1 MSPAEAENAFARLLA
16 AHDDALRGDGVPS
29 LSLPLDLP
37 PELADELEE
46 AAGVLEL
53 LGRHGDCLPLPPDE
67 GPTVPGPDGPAAPH
81 AELGPARLGRYR
93 IVRELGGGGGGI
105 VFLAHDPL
113 LDRQVALKVPRP
125 EALLTES
132 ARRRFRQ
139 EARATAGLRH
149 PHLVPVHDVGEDG
162 AVCYLVTEYCPGG
175 SLSDWLRGRP
185 EPLGPRQAAEL
196 VARLARAVAYL
207 HEHNVLHRDLK
218 PANVL
223 LEEDGTPRITDF
235 GLARLLDGD
244 GQGTQTGQAVGTPS
258 YMAPEQAEG
267 RKDVGRAADV
277 YGLGAILYEL
287 LTGQPPFR
295 GATRAET
302 LRRVVAED
310 PVPPRRLRPGVP
322 RDLETVCLKC
332 LQKEPHKRY
341 AGADEL
347 ADDLDRYLTG
357 RPIQAR
363 PAPAWERAAKWTRRR
378 PAAAALLALLVLGTV
393 AAAVAAV
400 LLDRRRQADR
410 AGALIETLLA
420 ADTDKVPAAVE
431 ELRPYR
437 PWAEPRLRRLAAEGP
452 ADSRERLRVALGLLP
467 WDEGQVDELYR
478 RALLAPPAELKLIR
492 DALSGHAATVAPR
505 FRAVLEDPRA
515 PAERRLRAAAA
526 LAGLDPDA
534 IPRGAACEDV
544 VDRLVRE
551 DPLAVRGWTDL
562 LRPARSQLLGPLRA
576 AFRDHSRAESS
587 HVAAAILADHHA
599 DEPGFLIELLQ
610 ESDPVQARYLVS
622 HLDASAGRVLPAL
635 RALLAVQPPP
645 GAGGG
650 AKDHLA
656 RRQANVAA
664 ALIQLDP
671 EGDNAPLLRLTPDPS
686 RRTYLIHRLG
696 PAEVDCARVADW
708 LGRERDP
715 SVRRALVLALGEYDP
730 RQLSRGL
737 RDDLAAHLAERH
749 WSDPDPGMH
758 SAAEWALRRW
768 GALDRVGER
777 LPARAARGDGELGW
791 HVTAQGDTMIEL
803 RRPAEFWMGSPE
815 TEANRGQ
822 DEEQVR
828 RRPRPFAIAAKK
840 TTVAQY
846 RRFLADHP
854 DAVAPRAP
862 RPDAD
867 PADYPVR
874 YVSFDGAA
882 RYCNWLS
889 EREGLPADQRCYR
902 PLDGRPYGF
911 MAPYPDCLTRLGY
924 RLPTEE
930 EWEYACRAGTT
941 TARFFGE
948 SDDMLGHYAWF
959 DNNADSGPRP
969 VGLLM
974 PNDFGLFDILGDLYE
989 WCSDGRDPGPDKLVL
1004 RGFNYRSAPE
1014 LCRAAR
1020 RVTNVSH
1027 EHKSPT
1033 SGFRVVRTLPTAD

>member
-1 MSPAEAENAFARLLA
+1 
-16 AHDDALRGDGVPS
+16 
-29 LSLPLDLP
+29 
-37 PELADELEE
+37 
-46 AAGVLEL
+46 
-53 LGRHGDCLPLPPDE
+53 
-67 GPTVPGPDGPAAPH
+67 
-81 AELGPARLGRYR
+81 
-93 IVRELGGGGGGI
+93 
-105 VFLAHDPL
+105 
-113 LDRQVALKVPRP
+113 
-125 EALLTES
+125 
-132 ARRRFRQ
+132 
-139 EARATAGLRH
+139 
-149 PHLVPVHDVGEDG
+149 
-162 AVCYLVTEYCPGG
+162 
-175 SLSDWLRGRP
+175 
-185 EPLGPRQAAEL
+185 
-196 VARLARAVAYL
+196 VAYL

-235 GLARLLDGD
+235 GLARLMDGD

-302 LRRVVAED
+302 LRRVVADD
-310 PVPPRRLRPGVP
+310 PAPPRRLRAGLP

-332 LQKEPHKRY
+332 LQKGPHKRY

-347 ADDLDRYLTG
+347 ARDLDRYLTG

-363 PAPAWERAAKWTRRR
+363 PVPAWERAAKWTRRR
-378 PAAAALLALLVLGTV
+378 PAVAALLALLVLGTV

-431 ELRPYR
+431 GLGPYR

-452 ADSRERLRVALGLLP
+452 PDSRERLRVALGLLP
-467 WDEGQVDELYR
+467 WDGGQVDELYR

-492 DALSGHAATVAPR
+492 DALSGHAAAVAPR

-526 LAGLDPDA
+526 LAGLDPDD
-534 IPRGAACEDV
+534 IPCGAACEDV

-576 AFRDHSRAESS
+576 VFRDHDRAESS

-599 DEPGFLIELLQ
+599 DEPRLLIDLLQ
-610 ESDPVQARYLVS
+610 ESDPVQVRFLVS
-622 HLDASAGRVLPAL
+622 HLDAADGRVLPAL

-645 GAGGG
+645 GAGVG
-650 AKDHLA
+650 AKDALA
-656 RRQANVAA
+656 RRAANVAA
-664 ALIQLDP
+664 ALIQLES
-671 EGDNAPLLRLTPDPS
+671 EGDNAPLLRLTPDPT

-696 PAEVDCARVADW
+696 PAEVDAGRVSDW

-730 RQLSRGL
+730 RLLPRGL
-737 RDDLAAHLAERH
+737 GDDLVGHLAERY

-768 GALDRVGER
+768 GALDRVAEQ
-777 LPARAARGDGELGW
+777 LPAGAARGEGELGW
-791 HVTAQGDTMIEL
+791 RVTPQGITLVEL

-815 TEANRGQ
+815 TEANRGK
-822 DEEQVR
+822 DEELVR

-840 TTVAQY
+840 ATVAQY
-846 RRFLADHP
+846 WRF
-854 DAVAPRAP
+854 VAEHSAEVPSLLP
-862 RPDAD
+862 RPDAA
-867 PADYPVR
+867 PVGYPVR
-874 YVSFDGAA
+874 YVSFDDAA

-889 EREGLPADQRCYR
+889 ERQGLPPDQRCYR
-902 PLDGRPYGF
+902 PLDDKPYGF
-911 MAPYPDCLTRLGY
+911 MAPYPDYLTRLGY
-924 RLPTEE
+924 RLPTED

-948 SDDMLGHYAWF
+948 SDDLLGHYAWF
-959 DNNADSGPRP
+959 RNNADDGPRP

-974 PNDFGLFDILGDLYE
+974 PNDFGLFDPLGNLCE
-989 WCSDGRDPGPDKLVL
+989 WCSGGRGPGPAKPVW
-1004 RGFNYRSAPE
+1004 RGVSFRHLPE
-1014 LCRAAR
+1014 TVRAANWWG
-1020 RVTNVSH
+1020 VDH
-1027 EHKSPT
+1027 EFRSPQC
-1033 SGFRVVRTLPTAD
+1033 GFRVARTLAAAD